1 MSAHYEGDLLVTGAI
16 SAGNIQTGLIRFTPE
31 AGVPT
36 PVEVTGLSLRGTGPV
51 QVQLTA
57 HTMVPGTRVVEVG
70 VTSVSPSGFTAWIY
84 RTNAEETNASWLAW
98 RDA

>member
-1 MSAHYEGDLLVTGAI
+1 MSQTYEEDLIVTGAI

-31 AGVPT
+31 PNVPT

-51 QVQLTA
+51 QAQITA
-57 HTMVPGTRVVEVG
+57 HTSVPGLRVIEV
-70 VTSVSPSGFTAWIY
+70 SVSSVSDTGFTAWIY
-84 RTNAEETNASWLAW
+84 RTNANETNASYLAW